1 MGYNN
6 YNRKNNYSNNQNRN
20 NQQFYFNANFYNP
33 YAFVPL
39 NERVYFLSEEECK
52 LLENVQDVP
61 FENGYSGR
69 IDLKLKSETPFCVK
83 IEANNGN
90 VPFYTIPG
98 SSIKGMIRSVF
109 EIITMSNYRNGV
121 RDDRYSF
128 RDLGKNSNYALKSGK
143 EQKSGILIKL
153 NEKYYIHPCESE
165 KQSYTEIEKSLGLFP
180 STLVNAKNVERKY
193 NAIKSPIKNGKIYL
207 FSGHMNNKEH
217 EYVLELPNIDKN
229 KLIPLEGKRLED
241 FLFIHQEENKNASW
255 KFWKTRLKNYDDIFE
270 VINDGYK
277 GVAPCF
283 FRTYKDKNGKKSV
296 LDLGFAFLYRQA
308 YDKTIHDFIPECYR
322 EDEKNEKKINVDLVQ
337 SVFGYTKGDK
347 ALKGRVQF
355 GSVVIDNPKFSSE
368 QCFILGSPKPTFY
381 PFYIEQD
388 GGMLNSYFTGT
399 KLSGYK
405 RYMVHNIKKQGTVP
419 ESKVTTKFKPVV
431 AGTEFVVPIYFH
443 NLRDYELGA
452 LLAAISFCNKENQC
466 FHSLGFAKP
475 YGYGKMKIQ
484 GIELSADKDVER
496 EELYQAY
503 INKICSECKFANEA
517 TMLSSIS
524 NLFILASNHSDKEIR
539 YPKLKPNEFVDIK
552 KAKLSINNLSPKK

>member
-1 MGYNN
+1 MAYNN
-6 YNRKNNYSNNQNRN
+6 YNKK
-20 NQQFYFNANFYNP
+20 NQQTFNANFYNP

-39 NERVYFLSEEECK
+39 NERVYFLSEEERK

-69 IDLKLKSETPFCVK
+69 IDLKLKAVTPFCVK

-90 VPFYTIPG
+90 DSFYTIPG

-109 EIITMSNYRNGV
+109 EIITMSNFRNGV

-128 RDLGKNSNYALKSGK
+128 RDLGKNSNYALKSGN

-165 KQSYTEIEKSLGLFP
+165 KKSYFDIAEDEELNITDISSG
-180 STLVNAKNVERKY
+180 TVEQKY
-193 NAIKSPIKNGKIYL
+193 SKLESPAIVYDDGTAQIYL
-207 FSGHMNNKEH
+207 FSGHMNGKEH
-217 EYVLELPNIDKN
+217 EFLLDIPILDKD
-229 KLIPLEGKRLED
+229 KLIPLEGKRLND
-241 FLFIHQEENKNASW
+241 FLFIHEKENENASW
-255 KFWKTRLKNYDDIFE
+255 KYWKKRMKNYKDISE
-270 VINDGYK
+270 IRKDWYE

-283 FRTYKDKNGKKSV
+283 FRTYKDENGKKCV
-296 LDLGFAFLYRQA
+296 LDLGFAYLYRQA
-308 YDKTIHDFIPECYR
+308 YDKSIHDFIPTCYK
-322 EDEKNEKKINVDLVQ
+322 EEGKGIDLAQ
-337 SVFGYTKGDK
+337 SVFGYTKGDE

-355 GSVVIDNPKFSSE
+355 GSVVLENPKFSSE
-368 QCFILGSPKPTFY
+368 QCFILGTPKPTFY
-381 PFYIEQD
+381 PFYIEQEEGQLKD
-388 GGMLNSYFTGT
+388 YFTGT

-405 RYMVHNIKKQGTVP
+405 RYLVHNTQQIGILDNKNKNV
-419 ESKVTTKFKPVV
+419 VTRFKPVV

-484 GIELSADKDVER
+484 DIKLSSDKDVER